1 MKKFFFVALLLP
13 LLWSCKIKQ
22 TAVETEFRN
31 LDTLYVTAPKES
43 PDPSNFSLPVYRASA
58 TREIDLLHTKLDL
71 RFDWNNEQ
79 VLGKA
84 TLRFKPYFYPTSTV
98 TLDAKG
104 FEFHKVQLA
113 GKDLKYNY
121 DGKKITVQ
129 LGKEYTRKEE
139 LELFFDYTASPSAEG
154 GSAAISSDKGLYFIN
169 PRGEDE
175 DKPTQIWTQGETESN
190 SRWFP
195 TVDKPNERC
204 TQEMLITV
212 EDKYETLSN
221 GILVSSTKNDDGTR
235 TDYYKMDL
243 PHAPYLFMLTVGEF
257 AVVEDNWRKIPLKYY
272 VEPEYEDAAKDI
284 YPHTPEMLEFFS
296 NLVGYD
302 YPWPSYSQVTVRDYV
317 SGAMENTTGV
327 IFGEFMQRSKAEL
340 ADNNSVNEQIVA
352 HEMFHHWFGDLV
364 TCESW
369 SNLTLNEGFA
379 NYSEYL
385 WKEHKHGKDAADAH
399 WLSEFKGYL
408 GSAKNQGI
416 HDLIDFEYDNRE
428 QMFDAHS
435 YNKGGL
441 ILHMLRTYVGDEAF
455 FAALQYYLKEN
466 AFSDVEAHEL
476 RLAFEEVTGE
486 DMNWFFNQWYYE
498 KGQPK
503 LQVQYDYDTTNQK
516 VMVTVE
522 QVQDPEKMPAIFQLP
537 TTVDIYMGPGKMTS
551 HEIWID
557 QRKQTFSFDVP
568 GPPALVNFDGAK
580 TLLAEVDDN
589 KNVDQLLFQYYNAP
603 TYLDRYQALQ
613 ELQFQEGEAIDE
625 VFFTALDD
633 PYWGLQ
639 RLAVDKSNVQLAK
652 VMTKL
657 RSMVSKAS
665 KPQVRAAAIE
675 RLGETGD
682 SQFSEEIMEAL
693 NNDKSLVVTG
703 AALLALMNL
712 DQEAALAEAEKREDM
727 DSEDI
732 REAIGQ
738 IYAAGGK
745 VENLS
750 FFEERWDD
758 MSGFG
763 VISFVETYADLL
775 LQADSSTMM
784 QKAQLL
790 EGVGTNMDKSGWLR
804 FAATNALN
812 TLHVALASQAMQVE
826 EGSENPAASM
836 DASIK
841 SMIENIKNTENNPQL
856 KMMYG
861 RYPSPDPK
869 P

>member
-1 MKKFFFVALLLP
+1 MKKLLFIALLLP
-13 LLWSCKIKQ
+13 LMWSCKPKQ
-22 TAVETEFRN
+22 NVVETEIRN
-31 LDTLYVTAPKES
+31 LDTLFVTAPKEN
-43 PDPSNFSLPVYRASA
+43 PDPSNYSLPVYRASA

-84 TLRFKPYFYPTSTV
+84 NLRLKPYFYPTSTV
-98 TLDAKG
+98 TLDAKN
-104 FEFHKVQLA
+104 FEFHKVQLE
-113 GKDLKYNY
+113 GKELKYDY
-121 DGKKITVQ
+121 DGKKITIQ
-129 LGKEYTRKEE
+129 LGKEFTRKEE
-139 LELFFDYTASPSAEG
+139 LELYIDYTATPSGEG
-154 GSAAISSDKGLYFIN
+154 GSAAITSDKGLYFIN

-175 DKPTQIWTQGETESN
+175 NKPRQIWTQGETESN

-221 GILVSSTKNDDGTR
+221 GIFVSSTKNGDGTR
-235 TDYYKMDL
+235 TDYYKMNL
-243 PHAPYLFMLTVGEF
+243 PHAPYLFMLAIGEY
-257 AVVEDNWRKIPLKYY
+257 AVVEDTWRKVPLKYY
-272 VEPEYEDAAKDI
+272 VEPKYKNAAKEI
-284 YPHTPEMLEFFS
+284 YPHTPEMMEFFS
-296 NLVGYD
+296 NLLGYD
-302 YPWPSYSQVTVRDYV
+302 YPWPSYAQVTVRDYV

-327 IFGEFMQRSKAEL
+327 IFGEFMQRSKEEL
-340 ADNNSVNEQIVA
+340 ADNNSTNEQIVA
-352 HEMFHHWFGDLV
+352 HEMIHHWFGDLV

-379 NYSEYL
+379 NYGEYL
-385 WKEHKHGKDAADAH
+385 WKEYKHGKDAADAH
-399 WLSEFKGYL
+399 LLSEFKGYL
-408 GSAKNQGI
+408 GAAKNQGI
-416 HDLIDFEYDNRE
+416 RDLIDFQYDNRE
-428 QMFDAHS
+428 EMFDAHS

-441 ILHMLRTYVGDEAF
+441 ILHMLRTYTGDEAF
-455 FAALQYYLKEN
+455 FAALQYYLQEH
-466 AFSDVEAHEL
+466 AFSAVEAHEL

-486 DMNWFFNQWYYE
+486 DMNWFFNQWYFE

-503 LQVQYDYDTTNQK
+503 LEIAYRYDTTAQQ
-516 VMVTVE
+516 VVVTVE
-522 QVQDPEKMPAIFQLP
+522 QKQDPAKMPAIFQLP
-537 TTVDIYMGPGKMTS
+537 TTIDIYMGPGKKS
-551 HEIWID
+551 SYEIWID
-557 QRKQTFSFDVP
+557 QRKQTFTFDVP

-580 TLLAEVDDN
+580 SLLAEVEDN
-589 KNVDQLLFQYYNAP
+589 KNQDQLLFQYYNAP

-613 ELQFQEGEAIDE
+613 ALQFQKGEAIDE

-639 RLAVDKSNVQLAK
+639 RMAIDKVNIQSAK

-682 SQFSEEIMEAL
+682 SQFTEEILQAL
-693 NNDKSLVVTG
+693 NNDKSLMVIG
-703 AALLALMNL
+703 SSLIALNNL
-712 DQEAALAEAEKREDM
+712 DQEAALIEAKKREDM
-727 DSEDI
+727 DSGDI
-732 REAIGQ
+732 REAIGE
-738 IYAAGGK
+738 IYAASGK

-750 FFEERWDD
+750 FFEKKWDG
-758 MSGFG
+758 MSGFS
-763 VISFVETYADLL
+763 VISFVETYAYLL
-775 LQADSSTMM
+775 TQADSSTIMD
-784 QKAQLL
+784 KSRNL
-790 EGVGTNMDKSGWLR
+790 EAIGTNMDKSGWLR

-812 TLHVALASQAMQVE
+812 TIHVAMASRALQAE
-826 EGSENPAASM
+826 EGSEDYAGSIDAAV
-836 DASIK
+836 K
-841 SMIENIKNTENNPQL
+841 TMIENIKKVEKNSQL